1 MKTIDE
7 FADEANRAIG
17 RWYGTRMF
25 FAAPRSVAPTFEQ
38 FIKAHWRA
46 FPATDPTG
54 GPIVDS
60 ARALIGFEPIEPRR
74 SSGDICHDCG
84 SVLMVRTGTCLT
96 CMACGSSSGGC
107 S

>member
-7 FADEANRAIG
+7 FADEAKRAIG

-38 FIKAHWRA
+38 FITAHWRA

-54 GPIVDS
+54 GPIVDQ
-60 ARALIGFEPIEPRR
+60 PTEPRR